1 MLFISLI
8 ASLSKVSQGFE
19 IPCNASN
26 STMKIVQF
34 CPLDEQTYI
43 ESAKKKNCP
52 TILNNCKSFE
62 YHCLSNRQKTA
73 LIEVCA
79 PSLNII
85 GNVCGTYHEG
95 FNSIRSTEK
104 PCPNCPFSYN
114 STVQFRYPVCYE
126 LLTSSTATQNT
137 APQELS
143 SSPPETK
150 DTFSPDILI
159 ENKKNFTKN
168 GQQPGI
174 TINTQSQWKWEY
186 ILIAALGLAF

>member
-1 MLFISLI
+1 MTDNDCKIFFYSTFVLKKILI
-8 ASLSKVSQGFE
+8 FKVSQGFE

-85 GNVCGTYHEG
+85 GKG
-95 FNSIRSTEK
+95 
-104 PCPNCPFSYN
+104 
-114 STVQFRYPVCYE
+114 
-126 LLTSSTATQNT
+126 
-137 APQELS
+137 
-143 SSPPETK
+143 
-150 DTFSPDILI
+150 
-159 ENKKNFTKN
+159 
-168 GQQPGI
+168 
-174 TINTQSQWKWEY
+174 
-186 ILIAALGLAF
+186 